1 MGVENSEVMLQNV
14 WVCQGGLGASGG
26 AVGGG
31 AAHRLTH
38 KKVKI

>member
-1 MGVENSEVMLQNV
+1 MLQNV
-14 WVCQGGLGASGG
+14 WVCQGGAGGG
-26 AVGGG
+26 AVGVG

>member
-1 MGVENSEVMLQNV
+1 MLQNV
-14 WVCQGGLGASGG
+14 WVCQGGAGGG

-31 AAHRLTH
+31 AAHRLTY

>member
-1 MGVENSEVMLQNV
+1 MLQNV
-14 WVCQGGLGASGG
+14 WVCQGGAGGG

-38 KKVKI
+38 KKSENMTNFSHL